1 MLKKENKIL
10 KRKMESMMDLQMD
23 YFTHLKD
30 FEDMSNNLKILISK
44 NSLIEAELNFIKKC
58 YCEKEDK
65 LNNIENKLELLKS
78 KKESFNVRN
87 LNKKIK
93 YRDTQLE
100 IKKNKINLLKNE
112 EKKIILQLKN
122 KITDINSI
130 LQNSDINI
138 SELKNEKIK
147 LQKKVSNLKVI
158 LQNKTNYINDN
169 NMKDVISLEKEVVSL
184 YSKTNILKEE
194 NLELQK
200 LVSLLDDDEVITFE
214 DGRYSDDI
222 RETIMKLLS
231 MNVSMNSVNEVIK
244 VVLILKWGF
253 DGSSGH
259 SEYKQRFADGRNSDA
274 NVFLTS
280 LVPLQLLCTNSVLG
294 QDIILW
300 KNRTPS
306 STRFCR
312 PIRLQF
318 LHENVHTSINEKDY
332 IEDKIAG
339 SSHHCST

>member
-1 MLKKENKIL
+1 MLKEENKIL

-30 FEDMSNNLKILISK
+30 FEDTSNNLKILISK
-44 NSLIEAELNFIKKC
+44 NSLIEADRNFIKKC
-58 YCEKEDK
+58 YCEKEEK

-100 IKKNKINLLKNE
+100 IKKNKINSLKNE

-130 LQNSDINI
+130 LENSDINI
-138 SELKNEKIK
+138 SELKNKKVK
-147 LQKKVSNLKVI
+147 LQKKVSNLKII

-169 NMKDVISLEKEVVSL
+169 NMKGVISLEKEVVSL

-244 VVLILKWGF
+244 VVLNKLAKKNISRLPSAAVKCRLMQEASILDQFQVAEAMLENNLINKNPKIGNCLHG
-253 DGSSGH
+253 DGTQKYHKHYQNFQITTTSGKTLSFGL
-259 SEYKQRFADGRNSDA
+259 SEVVGKDA
-274 NVFLTS
+274 ATRRVGL
-280 LVPLQLLCTNSVLG
+280 
-294 QDIILW
+294 
-300 KNRTPS
+300 
-306 STRFCR
+306 TRF
-312 PIRLQF
+312 
-318 LHENVHTSINEKDY
+318 
-332 IEDKIAG
+332 
-339 SSHHCST
+339 

>member
-1 MLKKENKIL
+1 MINESIYDWYLALKDTSYDAIYCRYCVDFKVELFCCKKALAKKINRLVDTIRKLKEQRKNKKLALLLGKVFFPPVANFSDNTVNASDILKETILISKNKMLKKENKIL

-58 YCEKEDK
+58 YCEKEEK
-65 LNNIENKLELLKS
+65 INNIENKLELLKS
-78 KKESFNVRN
+78 KKELFNVRN

-100 IKKNKINLLKNE
+100 IKKNKINSLKNE

-130 LQNSDINI
+130 LENSDINI

-147 LQKKVSNLKVI
+147 LQKKVSNLEVI

-194 NLELQK
+194 NLEL
-200 LVSLLDDDEVITFE
+200 
-214 DGRYSDDI
+214 
-222 RETIMKLLS
+222 
-231 MNVSMNSVNEVIK
+231 
-244 VVLILKWGF
+244 
-253 DGSSGH
+253 
-259 SEYKQRFADGRNSDA
+259 
-274 NVFLTS
+274 
-280 LVPLQLLCTNSVLG
+280 
-294 QDIILW
+294 
-300 KNRTPS
+300 
-306 STRFCR
+306 
-312 PIRLQF
+312 
-318 LHENVHTSINEKDY
+318 
-332 IEDKIAG
+332 
-339 SSHHCST
+339 